1 MRSGKAIA
9 ARLAVAVAAACV
21 LIPASP
27 ALALTV
33 TATPPGAVEG
43 VSFNSAVAD
52 LTDGLSGLLGCSA
65 AGQYSGTVTWGD
77 GTTSPATVTGGIG
90 LLIGGCLYA
99 VNASHAYAEE
109 GGVSYSVAITGPT
122 ATASSG
128 PAALL
133 VTDAALTAVALP
145 VTASQGTPAAATVA
159 TFTDAN
165 PGAAA
170 TDFTATI
177 AFGDGTTGV
186 GSVTAAPTGGFAVT
200 ATHSYVH
207 SGAYAVA
214 TTIKDDGGA
223 QARVSGTATVLT
235 TSSPPPK
242 TTPGTQ
248 PPAPLKLGLSA
259 PALARGGTIVVGVRC
274 PHAAKLCRGRL
285 TVSTVA
291 VPRSPVAALRRAQV
305 LGSTLFL
312 IPGGRRAQ
320 LSVRPKRALVAQ
332 LRAGGTVAV
341 AAYASSFDS
350 ATGRSQVATLTSR
363 LKLS

>member
-1 MRSGKAIA
+1 MRPRKAIA
-9 ARLAVAVAAACV
+9 AGLALAACCLFV
-21 LIPASP
+21 PASP

-33 TATPPGAVEG
+33 AATPPGATEG
-43 VSFNSAVAD
+43 ASFNSTVAN

-65 AGQYSGTVTWGD
+65 ANQYTGTVTWGD
-77 GTTSPATVTGGIG
+77 GTTSPVTVTGGIG
-90 LLIGGCLYA
+90 LLLGGCLYA
-99 VNASHAYAEE
+99 VGASHAYAEE
-109 GGVSYSVAITGPT
+109 GGVSYSVAISSPT
-122 ATASSG
+122 ASGGTG

-133 VTDAALTAVALP
+133 VGDAPLSASAVP
-145 VTASQGTPAAATVA
+145 FTASQGTPAAAAVA
-159 TFTDAN
+159 AFTDAA
-165 PGAAA
+165 PAAAA

-186 GSVTAAPTGGFAVT
+186 GAVTAAPGGGFAVT
-200 ATHSYVH
+200 ATHTYVH

-223 QARVSGTATVLT
+223 QARASTTATVVT
-235 TSSPPPK
+235 TSSVPSK
-242 TTPGTQ
+242 TPPGTP

-259 PALARGGTIVVGVRC
+259 PALARGGTVVVGVRC

-285 TVSTVA
+285 TVATVA
-291 VPRSPVAALRRAQV
+291 VPRSPIPALRRAQV

-320 LSVRPKRALVAQ
+320 LSLRPKRALVAQ
-332 LRAGGTVAV
+332 LRAAGTVAV
-341 AAYASSFDS
+341 AAYASSFDA
-350 ATGRSQVATLTSR
+350 ATGRGQVAMLTSK